1 MCQYAL
7 SGWVSCGKF
16 RICIMKVVK
25 QVTAAALRYLI
36 KALLF
41 IKRLF
46 PASHYALLALLF
58 IVGLELIFAL
68 QRWVLVVA
76 QLVIVVVSI
85 GVVLVRIEESGK
97 FTLSNMLLPILA
109 AIGLCGFGF
118 LLPTSYILH
127 LYIIA
132 AGAVLFF
139 ILKHGARQA
148 YPIWN
153 WMISLLVYFLNI
165 AFILGLRF
173 HLYLPIIFLLFLVFM
188 VTALLAWQALRRL
201 ASGSVI
207 MLPVAVMAF
216 VLTQLVWVMQ
226 FLPVHYLIQAG
237 LTTSGYYVMFNLLGL
252 SMKRKITKGDYL
264 EYGLVGLTAIIIILL
279 SAQWI

>member
-1 MCQYAL
+1 M
-7 SGWVSCGKF
+7 
-16 RICIMKVVK
+16 MVVK
-25 QVTAAALRYLI
+25 QATTAILRQLI
-36 KALLF
+36 KWLLF
-41 IKRLF
+41 VKRLF

-68 QRWVLVVA
+68 QQWVVVVA
-76 QLVIVVVSI
+76 QIVLVVVSI
-85 GVVLVRIEESGK
+85 GVVLLRIEESGK
-97 FTLSNMLLPILA
+97 FTLSNMLLPIFA
-109 AIGLCGFGF
+109 AIGLCGFAF
-118 LLPTSYILH
+118 FLPTSYLLH
-127 LYIIA
+127 AYIIA

-139 ILKHGARQA
+139 VLKHGARAA

-153 WMISLLVYFLNI
+153 WIISLLIYFLNI

-173 HLYLPIIFLLFLVFM
+173 HLYLPIIFLLFLVFV
-188 VTALLAWQALRRL
+188 VTALLTWQALRRL

-216 VLTQLVWVMQ
+216 VLTQLVWVIQ

-237 LTTSGYYVMFNLLGL
+237 IITSGYYVMFNLLGL
-252 SMKRKITKGDYL
+252 SVKRKITKRDYL
-264 EYGLVGLTAIIIILL
+264 EYGLVGLIAIVIILL

>member
-1 MCQYAL
+1 
-7 SGWVSCGKF
+7 
-16 RICIMKVVK
+16 MKVIK
-25 QVTAAALRYLI
+25 QTTTFVIKYLI
-36 KALLF
+36 RALLF
-41 IKRLF
+41 VKRLF
-46 PASHYALLALLF
+46 PSSHYALLALLF

-68 QRWVLVVA
+68 QQWVVLVAQVVLVV
-76 QLVIVVVSI
+76 VMI

-97 FTLSNMLLPILA
+97 FTLSNVLLPLFA
-109 AIGLCGFGF
+109 AIGLCGFAF
-118 LLPTSYILH
+118 LLPTSFILH
-127 LYIIA
+127 LYIAA

-153 WMISLLVYFLNI
+153 WIISLLIYFLNI

-173 HLYLPIIFLLFLVFM
+173 HLYLPIIFLLFMVFV

-237 LTTSGYYVMFNLLGL
+237 LITSGYYVMFNLLGL
-252 SMKRKITKGDYL
+252 SITRKITKRDYL
-264 EYGLVGLTAIIIILL
+264 EYGIVGVVAVAIILL